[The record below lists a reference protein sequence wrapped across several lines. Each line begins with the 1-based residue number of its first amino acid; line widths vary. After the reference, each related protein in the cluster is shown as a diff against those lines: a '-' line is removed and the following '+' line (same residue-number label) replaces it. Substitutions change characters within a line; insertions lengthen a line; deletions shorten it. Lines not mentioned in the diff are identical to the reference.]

1 MSAASSSGCEA
12 GAAPAT
18 VPPGVADTTHV
29 PTPGNSYPGAA
40 GGNGNI
46 DPLYIPVPLYSSPPV
61 TYNQCSS
68 AITCIDH
75 PATIDLSRLASTL
88 GVANAASLDNVPLPG
103 HDHLL
108 TTRNGDQPE
117 WWNVIVIPV
126 TSPAGLAAI
135 ESSKSYSAVRTLETT
150 PGSGVGVPGAP
161 EVPTNAY
168 LWFQTLPGASA
179 PTPGPV
185 QTDCMT
191 KLSAGTVVG
200 SAALDD
206 GTGDYEVDGAGDVA
220 AFGAATCYGAMTGQH
235 LNQPIVGMAV
245 DRSTGGYWLVAK
257 DGGVFSFN
265 APFYGSTGGIRL
277 NQPVVG
283 VTPTLNG
290 TGYYLVASDGG
301 VFTYGDATFAGST
314 GGIRLNQPVVGMGLD
329 RSTGGYWLVAKDGG
343 RVLLQRPLLRL
354 HRWHP
359 PEPTGS
365 GNRSR
370 LGRKWVPAGGHRRW
384 GVRLQHS
391 LLRIHWRHP
400 PQRTHRR
407 RAQQQLLRRVL
418 ADGLRRWGLHLQP
431 AQRRDAV
438 LRLRRLGAHEGR
450 SAQGRGSARTP
461 PLLRHTASTR
471 HLHDHPREDTMTI
484 AIDRQGIGATSR
496 EHVRSESKGLLTRR
510 WLRYVLGLLW
520 VLDGALQLQSFMF
533 TRGFA
538 HQIIA
543 PAAAGQP
550 WFVSGPVRWNASLIA
565 HQPVLFDAA
574 FAGIQLAIGVG
585 LLIPRTCRIA
595 IIGSVLWA
603 GGVWYFG
610 EGMGELAG
618 GHATALIGAPGAALL
633 YIVLAAAAW
642 PETDRSHAAR
652 SDGNAGRVPHWLA
665 YVWASLWAGAAV
677 LDLLPGNRPASA
689 FPAQLYSNAR
699 QCRAGSPLLTDGW
712 GAGFTHWVE
721 APPRWWSALSWPS
734 GSARSAEGRSG
745 RWRSEA
751 ASCSPPS
758 TGPPVR
764 ASGCSSVVKPRI
776 RTPGH
781 WS

>member
-1 MSAASSSGCEA
+1 MATNVFLFFQVLPGTLSPSMAADLTATAPPGPAVPSAPDPNPLGNQTEWGTTFNNLKNDCGATAPNCQNLGISRDWIQGQDVEALYSEPFFCDKTVSAASSSGCEA

-29 PTPGNSYPGAA
+29 PTPATPTRGSGC
-40 GGNGNI
+40 NGNI

-206 GTGDYEVDGAGDVA
+206 GTGYYEVDGAGDVA

-314 GGIRLNQPVVGMGLD
+314 GGIR
-329 RSTGGYWLVAKDGG
+329 STSPW
-343 RVLLQRPLLRL
+343 
-354 HRWHP
+354 
-359 PEPTGS
+359 
-365 GNRSR
+365 
-370 LGRKWVPAGGHRRW
+370 W
-384 GVRLQHS
+384 G
-391 LLRIHWRHP
+391 W
-400 PQRTHRR
+400 
-407 RAQQQLLRRVL
+407 
-418 ADGLRRWGLHLQP
+418 
-431 AQRRDAV
+431 
-438 LRLRRLGAHEGR
+438 
-450 SAQGRGSARTP
+450 
-461 PLLRHTASTR
+461 ASTVPPVATGWW
-471 HLHDHPREDTMTI
+471 PRM
-484 AIDRQGIGATSR
+484 
-496 EHVRSESKGLLTRR
+496 
-510 WLRYVLGLLW
+510 
-520 VLDGALQLQSFMF
+520 
-533 TRGFA
+533 
-538 HQIIA
+538 
-543 PAAAGQP
+543 
-550 WFVSGPVRWNASLIA
+550 
-565 HQPVLFDAA
+565 
-574 FAGIQLAIGVG
+574 VG
-585 LLIPRTCRIA
+585 C
-595 IIGSVLWA
+595 
-603 GGVWYFG
+603 
-610 EGMGELAG
+610 
-618 GHATALIGAPGAALL
+618 
-633 YIVLAAAAW
+633 
-642 PETDRSHAAR
+642 
-652 SDGNAGRVPHWLA
+652 
-665 YVWASLWAGAAV
+665 
-677 LDLLPGNRPASA
+677 
-689 FPAQLYSNAR
+689 
-699 QCRAGSPLLTDGW
+699 SPST
-712 GAGFTHWVE
+712 
-721 APPRWWSALSWPS
+721 
-734 GSARSAEGRSG
+734 
-745 RWRSEA
+745 
-751 ASCSPPS
+751 PPS
-758 TGPPVR
+758 TAPPV
-764 ASGCSSVVKPRI
+764 AS
-776 RTPGH
+776 T
-781 WS
+781 